1 MVLWGEDFPLLH
13 FCLFGWELFVEE
25 GEEREVLTTE
35 YPLFPFAPRRLV
47 AFEGSERRGMSVS
60 VVGRGWGF
68 GVGGREGDIFQEI
81 SPFEAVAAMRAHL
94 FFGLGGILEDF
105 WKLFFFFFRD
115 EGIGSV

>member
-68 GVGGREGDIFQEI
+68 GVGGRQGDIFQEI
-81 SPFEAVAAMRAHL
+81 SPFEAVAAMRDHII
-94 FFGLGGILEDF
+94 FSLGRSLEGCCRM
-105 WKLFFFFFRD
+105 FFFLD
-115 EGIGSV
+115 KGIGSN

>member
-1 MVLWGEDFPLLH
+1 MLVEEGDRGRLVQCTVRVAVGAVVLWGEDFPLLH

-68 GVGGREGDIFQEI
+68 GVGGREGDVFNK
-81 SPFEAVAAMRAHL
+81 SALLRL
-94 FFGLGGILEDF
+94 
-105 WKLFFFFFRD
+105 
-115 EGIGSV
+115 